1 MKRMLA
7 ARVAACLLFA
17 GAFATLPARADDA
30 ADMQPSADDIVRQLA
45 PHGASRSLRGIVIE
59 RPPVH
64 AQDDARRPSV
74 NLAIQFEFS
83 SARFTPGSKVLL
95 DNLGRALSDDALA
108 RDRFRIVGHTD
119 ASGNASA
126 NLALSK
132 RRAQAVAD
140 YLASKFGIDDTRLS
154 VEGVG
159 SAQPKDAVHPRAAV
173 NRRVEVVNLDG
184 GE

>member
-1 MKRMLA
+1 MKTMLA
-7 ARVAACLLFA
+7 ARVAACLWCTGGFA
-17 GAFATLPARADDA
+17 ALPAHAGDA
-30 ADMQPSADDIVRQLA
+30 ADMRPSAADIVHQLA
-45 PHGASRSLRGIVIE
+45 PHGASRSLRGIVVE
-59 RPPVH
+59 RAPVRT
-64 AQDDARRPSV
+64 QDDMPGPSV

-83 SARFTPGSKVLL
+83 SARFTPGSRVLL
-95 DNLGRALSDDALA
+95 DNLGHALSDDALA
-108 RDRFRIVGHTD
+108 HARFRIVGHTD

-126 NLALSK
+126 NLALSR

-140 YLASKFGIDDTRLS
+140 YLVSSFGIDGTRLA

-159 SAQPKDAVHPRAAV
+159 SARPKDPAHPRAAV